1 MTAEIAFLGS
11 SNAKARSARYQE
23 NSVRPILRSGSPLTS
38 YHAKNSFSL
47 NALDV
52 YRCTTSLSSSLV
64 REPLPSLSSFVKSSP
79 ISFIWSA
86 TIGSYFSLSVC
97 SLVAASCPRSSAVG
111 LGASGLA
118 SFPAAASGAAASGV
132 SADSVA
138 ATSASSVVASGA
150 ASSLAATAAAASS
163 AAAASVATAAGAS
176 SVAASSAAA
185 SGSSAAASAVT
196 SASSAAA
203 STAASGAAASAVS
216 ADSSGAASMAASAG
230 LPSAVGASAGSV
242 AASPSLAAVGRA
254 ARAVPSYCCI
264 QLTIFPSSSNPR
276 VVSRCVSPSEPL
288 TAPLSEPRWL
298 VYTCLTT
305 TVSPSPLLND
315 SFLTWVV
322 IMPAQMPPMAVIML
336 SNEPSPLMLAC
347 GTPQRTTLAK

>member
-111 LGASGLA
+111 LGASGIA
-118 SFPAAASGAAASGV
+118 SFSAAASGAAASGV

-163 AAAASVATAAGAS
+163 AAVASVATAAGAS

-216 ADSSGAASMAASAG
+216 ADS
-230 LPSAVGASAGSV
+230 SV